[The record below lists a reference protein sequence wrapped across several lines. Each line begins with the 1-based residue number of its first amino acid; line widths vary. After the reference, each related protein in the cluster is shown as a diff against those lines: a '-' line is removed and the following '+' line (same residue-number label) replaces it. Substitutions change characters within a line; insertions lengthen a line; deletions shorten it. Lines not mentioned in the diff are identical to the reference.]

1 MIAVGQGEMTGH
13 ALARGTH
20 THPSQ
25 GRSAMEWV
33 NYLAGEPHSNEPDR
47 VSPVL
52 RAFCRTLNDAMEDE
66 SRQRLLPYL
75 ERTIGTADDGL
86 DETRSW
92 MALDWLIRVYAPT
105 WLHAA
110 GLPHSATRLTT
121 LSPVIGMPDL
131 KIAIVAL
138 GRTRRESRAAWAA
151 ALGAAGAVAWVP
163 QAAGRGAA
171 LEVAW
176 SSTGRPAW
184 AAALI
189 GVRKLACDRATA
201 ISDEIAGD
209 AAAILIRRARTDG
222 RRGAAGA
229 AAKAALGPTI
239 QELQQSA
246 LGLLDRMLPGRELP
260 ASLVSQPG

>member
-1 MIAVGQGEMTGH
+1 MTAVGQDEMTGH
-13 ALARGTH
+13 ALARETH

-25 GRSAMEWV
+25 GRSAMERV
-33 NYLAGEPHSNEPDR
+33 SYLTGEPHSNEPDR

-52 RAFCRTLNDAMEDE
+52 RAFCRTLNDAMDDE
-66 SRQRLLPYL
+66 PRQRLLPYL
-75 ERTIGTADDGL
+75 ARTIGTADDGL

-105 WLHAA
+105 WLDAA

-121 LSPVIGMPDL
+121 LSPVIGMPAL

-151 ALGAAGAVAWVP
+151 VLGAAHAFAWVP

-209 AAAILIRRARTDG
+209 TAAILIRRARTDAP
-222 RRGAAGA
+222 RA
-229 AAKAALGPTI
+229 AARAAAQTALGPTI
-239 QELQQSA
+239 HELQQSA
-246 LGLLDRMLPGRELP
+246 LGLLDRMLPGRPLP
-260 ASLVSQPG
+260 ASVVPQPR

>member
-1 MIAVGQGEMTGH
+1 MTAAVQGELTGH
-13 ALARGTH
+13 TLARGKH

-33 NYLAGEPHSNEPDR
+33 SYLAGEPHSNEPDC

-75 ERTIGTADDGL
+75 ERTIGTAADGL

-105 WLHAA
+105 WLDAA
-110 GLPHSATRLTT
+110 GLPHAATRLTT
-121 LSPVIGMPDL
+121 LSPVIGMPEL

-138 GRTRRESRAAWAA
+138 GRTRRDSRAAWAA
-151 ALGAAGAVAWVP
+151 ALGAARAVAWVP

-209 AAAILIRRARTDG
+209 AAAILIRRARTDT
-222 RRGAAGA
+222 RGAAPRA
-229 AAKAALGPTI
+229 AAPAALRPTI
-239 QELQQSA
+239 HELQQSA
-246 LGLLDRMLPGRELP
+246 LGLLDRMLPGKHAAQR
-260 ASLVSQPG
+260 

>member
-1 MIAVGQGEMTGH
+1 
-13 ALARGTH
+13 
-20 THPSQ
+20 
-25 GRSAMEWV
+25 MEWV
-33 NYLAGEPHSNEPDR
+33 SHLAGEPHSNKPDC

-52 RAFCRTLNDAMEDE
+52 RAFCTALNDAMEDE
-66 SRQRLLPYL
+66 PRQHLMPYI
-75 ERTIGTADDGL
+75 ERTIGTAGDGL

-105 WLHAA
+105 WLDAA
-110 GLPHSATRLTT
+110 RLPHSANRLTT
-121 LSPVIGMPDL
+121 LSPVIGTPDL
-131 KIAIVAL
+131 KIAIAAL
-138 GRTRRESRAAWAA
+138 GRTRRDSRAAWAA
-151 ALGAAGAVAWVP
+151 ALGAARAVAWVP

-171 LEVAW
+171 REVAW

-209 AAAILIRRARTDG
+209 GAAILIRRARTDAH
-222 RRGAAGA
+222 RATARA
-229 AAKAALGPTI
+229 AARTALGPTI

-246 LGLLDRMLPGRELP
+246 LGLLDRMLRGSQLP
-260 ASLVSQPG
+260 ASVVPQPPEVRDRPAERRPQVRRKR

>member
-1 MIAVGQGEMTGH
+1 
-13 ALARGTH
+13 
-20 THPSQ
+20 
-25 GRSAMEWV
+25 MEWV
-33 NYLAGEPHSNEPDR
+33 SYLAGEPHSNEPDR

-52 RAFCRTLNDAMEDE
+52 RAFCRTLYEAMEDE
-66 SRQRLLPYL
+66 PQQRLLPYL
-75 ERTIGTADDGL
+75 GRTIRTADDGL

-105 WLHAA
+105 WVDAA
-110 GLPHSATRLTT
+110 GLPHSATRLAT
-121 LSPVIGMPDL
+121 LSPIIGVPDL

-138 GRTRRESRAAWAA
+138 GRTRRDSRAAWAA
-151 ALGAAGAVAWVP
+151 SLGAARAVAWVP

-209 AAAILIRRARTDG
+209 AAAMLIRRARTDT
-222 RRGAAGA
+222 RRAAAGA
-229 AAKAALGPTI
+229 AAQAALGPTI
-239 QELQQSA
+239 HELQQSA
-246 LGLLDRMLPGRELP
+246 LEPVGPDAPGQAAQRPRRCQARADDLRFRGWG
-260 ASLVSQPG
+260 VSSNWKRGERSA

>member
-1 MIAVGQGEMTGH
+1 
-13 ALARGTH
+13 
-20 THPSQ
+20 
-25 GRSAMEWV
+25 MEWV
-33 NYLAGEPHSNEPDR
+33 SYLAGEPHSNEPDR

-66 SRQRLLPYL
+66 PRQRLLPYL

-105 WLHAA
+105 WLDAA

-239 QELQQSA
+239 HELQQSA

-260 ASLVSQPG
+260 ASLVPQPG

>member
-1 MIAVGQGEMTGH
+1 MTAVGQAEMTGY

-20 THPSQ
+20 TDPTQ

-33 NYLAGEPHSNEPDR
+33 SYLAGEPHSNKPDC

-52 RAFCRTLNDAMEDE
+52 RAFCRTLNDALDDE
-66 SRQRLLPYL
+66 PRQRMLPYL
-75 ERTIGTADDGL
+75 DRTIGTTADGL

-92 MALDWLIRVYAPT
+92 IALDWLIRVYAPT
-105 WLHAA
+105 WLDAA
-110 GLPHSATRLTT
+110 GLPHSANRLTT

-131 KIAIVAL
+131 KLAIVAL
-138 GRTRRESRAAWAA
+138 GRTRRDSRAAWAA
-151 ALGAAGAVAWVP
+151 ELGAARAVAWVP

-171 LEVAW
+171 REIAW

-209 AAAILIRRARTDG
+209 AAAILIRRARTND
-222 RRGAAGA
+222 RRSGARA
-229 AAKAALGPTI
+229 AAQTALAPAI
-239 QELQQSA
+239 EELQQSA
-246 LGLLDRMLPGRELP
+246 LGLLDRMLPDSQLP
-260 ASLVSQPG
+260 ASVVAQPA